1 MNSPGIPNEKDSVLQ
16 RATLTLN
23 EFPMDTLIHIQSF
36 MGPIDIIALRQCSKL
51 MASAT
56 THRTV
61 WLDALRRVC
70 TAHEVSVLTYP
81 MENMSLRDLEHAATS
96 PARFIAQISKE
107 WAEGDVIPAFH
118 TRLFQPRLPKSAPG
132 NLGETALMRLVPGGR
147 YLVTATDLARIS
159 VWDLGWRPAEVLNPY
174 PLVSIVLP
182 SPASQLL
189 VQPAKDQRGFRL
201 LSVCPLLTS
210 NVADITVYEINPSE
224 ANPVLKQIAHRRIFS
239 PHIEAFA
246 LTPDRFTYYY
256 TFLLTAWDFIEDT
269 SATVH
274 VYRPL
279 MSITVSRT
287 AVIGQQEDGIV
298 VVEMPPLQRR
308 GTPAVEVV
316 TDIVTPLPRFSHIHD
331 VFSDF
336 TGLYTIQ
343 ADWHTSPDVPLV
355 LDVFGV
361 LVDGGNAYARCV
373 VKQVPG
379 GDPDLPSVL
388 PVLMGIS
395 RVPPETFDAEYYGR
409 LHFAG
414 THLVRTWP
422 VETSV
427 MINAARVPTRRQIEL
442 ESKTAYLWE
451 MPRDAEA
458 FLYDLDSMSG
468 RFVALAGPGT
478 LRVLDY
484 MLPHL

>member
-1 MNSPGIPNEKDSVLQ
+1 MASVSDDF
-16 RATLTLN
+16 LTL
-23 EFPMDTLIHIQSF
+23 LQ
-36 MGPIDIIALRQCSKL
+36 
-51 MASAT
+51 
-56 THRTV
+56 
-61 WLDALRRVC
+61 
-70 TAHEVSVLTYP
+70 
-81 MENMSLRDLEHAATS
+81 
-96 PARFIAQISKE
+96 
-107 WAEGDVIPAFH
+107 
-118 TRLFQPRLPKSAPG
+118 
-132 NLGETALMRLVPGGR
+132 
-147 YLVTATDLARIS
+147 
-159 VWDLGWRPAEVLNPY
+159 
-174 PLVSIVLP
+174 
-182 SPASQLL
+182 
-189 VQPAKDQRGFRL
+189 
-201 LSVCPLLTS
+201 
-210 NVADITVYEINPSE
+210 
-224 ANPVLKQIAHRRIFS
+224 
-239 PHIEAFA
+239 
-246 LTPDRFTYYY
+246 
-256 TFLLTAWDFIEDT
+256 
-269 SATVH
+269 
-274 VYRPL
+274 
-279 MSITVSRT
+279 ITVSRT

-298 VVEMPPLQRR
+298 VVEMPPLQMR
-308 GTPAVEVV
+308 GTSAAEVV
-316 TDIVTPLPRFSHIHD
+316 TELVTPHPTFSHIHD

-336 TGLYTIQ
+336 TDLYTSQ

-355 LDVFGV
+355 LDVFGR
-361 LVDGGNAYARCV
+361 LVDGGSGYARCV

-388 PVLMGIS
+388 PVLMGVS

-427 MINAARVPTRRQIEL
+427 MINVARVPTRRQIEL